1 MKDKEI
7 IKEFRERFPADEWT
21 EQNLYTRS
29 DEMLEFGLDEIESF
43 LLQKLRQAR
52 EEGFKAGQEELKQ
65 IIIEDVPHK
74 YQKRLLKLAN
84 KI

>member
-1 MKDKEI
+1 MKDDKEI
-7 IKEFRERFPADEWT
+7 IKEFEKIAYPIVHSNTFPEKDDVCLER
-21 EQNLYTRS
+21 
-29 DEMLEFGLDEIESF
+29 LEKFILWKI
-43 LLQKLRQAR
+43 RQVR